1 MLLLLLDMWWQVEL
15 FDSSS
20 SAVSL
25 SFVIGAKEF
34 GSGLAGGCSPEMEIV
49 SRREKLS
56 LEREREG
63 NVKVAGLS
71 YWCCLHKKNA
81 MEYDSRIFQRI
92 KKRKL
97 E

>member
-1 MLLLLLDMWWQVEL
+1 
-15 FDSSS
+15 
-20 SAVSL
+20 
-25 SFVIGAKEF
+25 VIGAKEF

-97 E
+97 GIEKDRHKTPFCYYTCSVTIKI